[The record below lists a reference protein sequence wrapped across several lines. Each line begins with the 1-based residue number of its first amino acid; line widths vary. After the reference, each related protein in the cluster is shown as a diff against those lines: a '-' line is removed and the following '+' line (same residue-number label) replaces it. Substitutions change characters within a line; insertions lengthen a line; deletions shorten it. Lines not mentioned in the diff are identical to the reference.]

1 MDLIGSYTWNI
12 MDILMD
18 NWDFIGNIMGIHWEY
33 NRNVNGHIMNGL
45 GYIYIYTH
53 NVNLTAINGGL
64 RVKILDIFN
73 QSLPLPKMLP
83 WTPWP
88 FYFDHLPIRNGDF
101 L

>member
-45 GYIYIYTH
+45 GYIYIH
-53 NVNLTAINGGL
+53 I
-64 RVKILDIFN
+64 
-73 QSLPLPKMLP
+73 M
-83 WTPWP
+83 
-88 FYFDHLPIRNGDF
+88 
-101 L
+101 